1 SARRLQAPERV
12 SRPTGAWQCVR
23 LHSLFVLGHVGI
35 GTRLL
40 FGLRQRLPPRWLVLG
55 CLLPDLID
63 KPLFYGLLWT
73 RGHPDALIS
82 GSRSIAHSGLFLLA
96 LLALALALRRPGPWA
111 VFAGVATHLAP
122 GTRSNLLQP
131 RASLADHDRLLAV
144 ALHENG
150 GGDADEPAGA
160 GLALG
165 FVEQL
170 DQDRRAVGNLLP
182 GVAQEL
188 LADQLGAE
196 IALLHVRPLLRG
208 KHRRSLRQV
217 RNQRIDEAVDVV
229 TPERRQRVHVGPG
242 VQVLPAI
249 DQRKKLRPWHR
260 IDLVDHQQRRFPGR
274 FHLIERLAGR
284 GVDGR
289 RPCLDEE
296 ESEIRVG
303 ERL

>member
-1 SARRLQAPERV
+1 MAFPPGALRLASRAPATERGKRVCPRRRDRGRSDPAPSLVAEAEDSVFVTGPAKPLRS
-12 SRPTGAWQCVR
+12 SRPPR
-23 LHSLFVLGHVGI
+23 LHADVELEEHLGAE
-35 GTRLL
+35 
-40 FGLRQRLPPRWLVLG
+40 Q
-55 CLLPDLID
+55 
-63 KPLFYGLLWT
+63 PL
-73 RGHPDALIS
+73 
-82 GSRSIAHSGLFLLA
+82 
-96 LLALALALRRPGPWA
+96 
-111 VFAGVATHLAP
+111 HLAP

-229 TPERRQRVHVGPG
+229 TP
-242 VQVLPAI
+242 
-249 DQRKKLRPWHR
+249 
-260 IDLVDHQQRRFPGR
+260 
-274 FHLIERLAGR
+274 
-284 GVDGR
+284 
-289 RPCLDEE
+289 
-296 ESEIRVG
+296 
-303 ERL
+303 